1 MAKNL
6 SNKILN
12 VIFSISAVLIL
23 ALDQF
28 TKYFI
33 NKQPGEIFP
42 IEIIPNLF
50 YISRVTNTG
59 AAFGLFQD
67 KTNVFIIISII
78 AIILIIILKIKLNLP
93 SVFYNL
99 GLGFILGGAAGN
111 LVDRLIFS
119 GQVTDYLHLEYFA
132 VFNVADSFI
141 VIGFGIMLIIIIKTF
156 FKKEPAKEIDQEKK

>member
-1 MAKNL
+1 MVKQL
-6 SNKILN
+6 SKGPLN
-12 VIFSISAVLIL
+12 VIFAISAALVLV
-23 ALDQF
+23 LDQV
-28 TKYFI
+28 TKYI
-33 NKQPGEIFP
+33 VNIQPEEVFP
-42 IEIIPNLF
+42 VEIIPNIF

-67 KTNVFIIISII
+67 KTKIFIAISIV
-78 AIILIIILKIKLNLP
+78 AIILIIVLKIKLNLP

-111 LVDRLIFS
+111 LIDRILFA

-141 VIGFGIMLIIIIKTF
+141 VIGFGIMLIIIIRTF
-156 FKKEPAKEIDQEKK
+156 FKKDPAKEIDAEKK